1 MQVPTTPMHILGLY
15 GEEGVES
22 ENDTTTTPTEP
33 QNAAAQLQMNQ
44 QNSDFMQSLSEG
56 SGLILR
62 SRKSRKNFKFGSGH
76 QKHENILLK

>member
-33 QNAAAQLQMNQ
+33 LQMNQ

-62 SRKSRKNFKFGSGH
+62 SRKTRKNFKFGSGH
-76 QKHENILLK
+76 KKHENILLK